1 MATHMHI
8 FQFRNMTTML
18 RTGDFDRAFAAL
30 GDSVRLRIGCCL
42 TAAPGGLCVCE
53 LVDALGEPQPNVSRQ
68 LRQLKEA
75 GLVEERREGR
85 WVYYALRQK
94 QHPLLKPLTACIE
107 TACCC
112 VDAQEDLRRLRTRLA
127 LRRGGKCV
135 VGVRSRKKKG
145 GEPRARL
152 PVVQR

>member
-1 MATHMHI
+1 MSL
-8 FQFRNMTTML
+8 TTAGL
-18 RTGDFDRAFAAL
+18 DRAFAAL

-42 TAAPGGLCVCE
+42 VSEPDGLCVCE
-53 LVDALGEPQPNVSRQ
+53 LVDTLGEPQPNVSRQ
-68 LRQLKEA
+68 LRLLKEA

-94 QHPLLKPLTACIE
+94 QHPLLKPLAACIE

-112 VDAQEDLRRLRTRLA
+112 VDAQEDLRRLKTRLA

-135 VGVRSRKKKG
+135 VGVRPRRKKG
-145 GEPRARL
+145 GEARVRL

>member
-1 MATHMHI
+1 
-8 FQFRNMTTML
+8 MTIPLTTADL
-18 RTGDFDRAFAAL
+18 DRAFAAL

-42 TAAPGGLCVCE
+42 VSEPDGLCVCE

-68 LRQLKEA
+68 LRLLKNA

-94 QHPLLKPLTACIE
+94 QHPLLKPLAACIE

-112 VDAQEDLRRLRTRLA
+112 VDAQEDLRRLKARIA

-135 VGVRSRKKKG
+135 VGVRPRRKKG
-145 GEPRARL
+145 GEARVRL

>member
-1 MATHMHI
+1 M
-8 FQFRNMTTML
+8 NMSSTLTTAEI
-18 RTGDFDRAFAAL
+18 DRAFAAL

-85 WVYYALRQK
+85 WVYYTLRQK
-94 QHPLLKPLTACIE
+94 QHPLLKPLASCIE

-112 VDAQEDLRRLRTRLA
+112 VDAQEDLRRLRARLA
-127 LRRGGKCV
+127 LRRGGRCV
-135 VGVRSRKKKG
+135 VGVRSRKKRG

>member
-1 MATHMHI
+1 MYI
-8 FQFRNMTTML
+8 FRFKNMTTTL
-18 RTGDFDRAFAAL
+18 TTADLDRAFAAL

-42 TAAPGGLCVCE
+42 VSEPDGLCVCE

-94 QHPLLKPLTACIE
+94 QHPLLKPLAACIE

-145 GEPRARL
+145 GEARARL

>member
-1 MATHMHI
+1 
-8 FQFRNMTTML
+8 MTTVL
-18 RTGDFDRAFAAL
+18 RTDAFDRAFAAL

-42 TAAPGGLCVCE
+42 TAAPDGLCVCE

-94 QHPLLKPLTACIE
+94 QHPLLKPLAACIE

-135 VGVRSRKKKG
+135 VGVRFRKKKG